1 MSISHTFCGNAAI
14 KSRRD
19 PRRTITSLSTLHT
32 SLYTRKVIVMKNIVL
47 IGLSGS
53 GKSTF
58 GKRLAARYQMPLVD
72 MDAEIVKKAGRSI
85 SDIFATDGEKTF
97 RDMETACAKE
107 CGKLSGVIIST
118 GGGVVLREE
127 NMAALKENGLV
138 LFMDRAPQEILGE
151 DLSDRPLV
159 ADDQQKI
166 YRLREQRYDLYC
178 KYADAVVQN
187 RREKDDT
194 EAAVVEA
201 VEKLLHGAE

>member
-1 MSISHTFCGNAAI
+1 
-14 KSRRD
+14 
-19 PRRTITSLSTLHT
+19 
-32 SLYTRKVIVMKNIVL
+32 MKNIVL

-151 DLSDRPLV
+151 DLSARPLV

-187 RREKDDT
+187 RRAKDDT